1 MIKLINAVAKSL
13 KGKINLK
20 GLIQIQCHLLII
32 FKDCWNYT
40 EVEMEEK
47 REQTLNNDLT
57 LVYLNFN
64 NFTQKQCPNP

>member
-1 MIKLINAVAKSL
+1 
-13 KGKINLK
+13 
-20 GLIQIQCHLLII
+20 
-32 FKDCWNYT
+32 
-40 EVEMEEK
+40 MEEK